1 MRRPRPRNKGGTR
14 SREKKE
20 NRIIVIVNDDVCP
33 EAPNVPETAMERSIL
48 YVPCKNEKRMRMLR
62 ANHVR
67 LVSWKAFYIEHAVRY
82 RLALVEPVSQGRRRV
97 SRQGPIAYPI
107 GRRMI
112 QQKNKRQY
120 S

>member
-1 MRRPRPRNKGGTR
+1 MRRPRSRKQR
-14 SREKKE
+14 RDSQSREKKE
-20 NRIIVIVNDDVCP
+20 NRIIVIVNDVCP

-82 RLALVEPVSQGRRRV
+82 RLALVEPVSKGRRRFV
-97 SRQGPIAYPI
+97 VQGKDQSLTQVDA
-107 GRRMI
+107 G
-112 QQKNKRQY
+112 
-120 S
+120 